1 MWHYEAKGFKSKTF
15 ERMQRQKVNANAK
28 PFEPET
34 FGLEN
39 LEVGADL
46 EPFRCRKMTERKLSP
61 K

>member
-1 MWHYEAKGFKSKTF
+1 MWHYEAKRFKSKTF

-39 LEVGADL
+39 LEVTYLQNVFQDT
-46 EPFRCRKMTERKLSP
+46 M
-61 K
+61 